1 MPDPFDVC
9 LEDHEL
15 LHEVELTTTL
25 IMAANE
31 CDEPLDQQ
39 LIDSLLGV
47 EPLSSPTSSLQ
58 R

>member
-15 LHEVELTTTL
+15 LHEVELTTML

-31 CDEPLDQQ
+31 CEEPLDQQ
-39 LIDSLLGV
+39 VIDALLGLDT
-47 EPLSSPTSSLQ
+47 PP
-58 R
+58 RRIG